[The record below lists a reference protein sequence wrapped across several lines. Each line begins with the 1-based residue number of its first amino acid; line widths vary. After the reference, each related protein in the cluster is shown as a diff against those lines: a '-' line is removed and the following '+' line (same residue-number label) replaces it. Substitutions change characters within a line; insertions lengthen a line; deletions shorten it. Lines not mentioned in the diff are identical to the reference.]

1 MISLIIPLN
10 TQKYEIYS
18 ISTYYFNVPVLFQY
32 DPEGDDNDM
41 NSKKRKK
48 IKGIDPKD
56 MTDEQ
61 RLERRLEH
69 AYVLTCNL
77 SGLFLLTI
85 VFSFFIDPSFGPS
98 FGPCF
103 IFSIFPPYSVHLST
117 YLSVLLTIK
126 NLHMK

>member
-1 MISLIIPLN
+1 MIPLN

-18 ISTYYFNVPVLFQY
+18 ISTYYFNVPVLVQY
-32 DPEGDDNDM
+32 DPEGDDNDI

-77 SGLFLLTI
+77 SGLSLLTI

-103 IFSIFPPYSVHLST
+103 IFSICPPYSVHLST

>member
-1 MISLIIPLN
+1 MISLMIPLN

-18 ISTYYFNVPVLFQY
+18 ISTYYFNVPVVVQY
-32 DPEGDDNDM
+32 DPEGDDNDI

>member
-1 MISLIIPLN
+1 MIPLN

-18 ISTYYFNVPVLFQY
+18 ISTYYFNVPVVVQY
-32 DPEGDDNDM
+32 DPEGDDNDI

-77 SGLFLLTI
+77 SGLSDYCILFFYRPLFRALFWTLFYFL
-85 VFSFFIDPSFGPS
+85 
-98 FGPCF
+98 
-103 IFSIFPPYSVHLST
+103 HLST
-117 YLSVLLTIK
+117 LFCPLVKLPICSID
-126 NLHMK
+126 N

>member
-1 MISLIIPLN
+1 MISLMIPLH
-10 TQKYEIYS
+10 TQKCEIYS
-18 ISTYYFNVPVLFQY
+18 ISTYYFNVPVLVQY
-32 DPEGDDNDM
+32 DPEGDDNDI

-77 SGLFLLTI
+77 SGLSLLTI
-85 VFSFFIDPSFGPS
+85 VFSFFIDPSFGPC

-103 IFSIFPPYSVHLST
+103 IFSICPPYSVHLST
-117 YLSVLLTIK
+117 YLSVPLTIK
-126 NLHMK
+126 NLYIK

>member
-1 MISLIIPLN
+1 MISLVIPLK

-18 ISTYYFNVPVLFQY
+18 ISTYYFNVPVLVQY
-32 DPEGDDNDM
+32 DPEGDDNDI

-77 SGLFLLTI
+77 SGLSLLTI

-103 IFSIFPPYSVHLST
+103 IFSICPPYSVHLST
-117 YLSVLLTIK
+117 YLSLLLTIK

>member
-1 MISLIIPLN
+1 MISLMIPLN

-18 ISTYYFNVPVLFQY
+18 ISTYYFNVPVLVQY
-32 DPEGDDNDM
+32 DPEGDDNDI

-77 SGLFLLTI
+77 SGLSLLTI

-103 IFSIFPPYSVHLST
+103 IFSICPPYSVHLST

>member
-1 MISLIIPLN
+1 MISLMTPIN

-18 ISTYYFNVPVLFQY
+18 ISTYYFNVPVLVQY
-32 DPEGDDNDM
+32 DPEGDDNDI

-61 RLERRLEH
+61 RLERRLEN